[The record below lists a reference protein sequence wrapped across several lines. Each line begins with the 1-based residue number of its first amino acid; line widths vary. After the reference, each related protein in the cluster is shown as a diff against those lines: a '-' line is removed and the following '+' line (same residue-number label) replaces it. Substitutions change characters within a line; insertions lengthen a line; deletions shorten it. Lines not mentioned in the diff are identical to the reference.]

1 MVNNS
6 VIMKQVEQFLSF
18 QWLDFEYVAAKQWF
32 TDLYSESD
40 RAQALVQP
48 LAEKTKEAK
57 KLSDESPDDAELQDA
72 FKKLDEELTVCIR
85 EQVLLNIM
93 TLPVKA
99 KGKGVSISQYVQLEN
114 LHNLKFIKC
123 DLFKEEK

>member
-32 TDLYSESD
+32 TDLYNESD
-40 RAQALVQP
+40 RAQALVAP
-48 LAEKTKEAK
+48 LADKTKEAK
-57 KLSDESPDDAELQDA
+57 KLADASPDDTDLQDA
-72 FKKLDEELTVCIR
+72 FKKLDEELTSCIR
-85 EQVLLNIM
+85 EQVTLNIM